1 MEPSPKRI
9 LVVVVARWAVELTRE
24 VIPIEIL
31 RESWQIYRNT
41 YTIITIVLLYYYY
54 TRVDPCIKCTRS
66 KLSTAQVAAAF
77 VDPTDLLYVCG
88 TV

>member
-1 MEPSPKRI
+1 MGPGWSLGGPGLVPGAWARRRI
-9 LVVVVARWAVELTRE
+9 TEGPEACAVF
-24 VIPIEIL
+24 
-31 RESWQIYRNT
+31 Y
-41 YTIITIVLLYYYY
+41 VLI
-54 TRVDPCIKCTRS
+54 RVDPCIKCTRS

>member
-1 MEPSPKRI
+1 MY
-9 LVVVVARWAVELTRE
+9 
-24 VIPIEIL
+24 
-31 RESWQIYRNT
+31 IYIYT
-41 YTIITIVLLYYYY
+41 YIYIYIY

>member
-1 MEPSPKRI
+1 MPIWNMTEIAWNSADVREGLGVKGMEVF
-9 LVVVVARWAVELTRE
+9 VVIAPARN
-24 VIPIEIL
+24 
-31 RESWQIYRNT
+31 IY
-41 YTIITIVLLYYYY
+41 IY